1 MSSAAKAF
9 SVKEKELSPHDVVVV
24 GGGPV
29 GMWLA
34 AELHRGGIRPVVLE
48 RRAERPP
55 HSKALTIYPRTLEQ
69 FAMRGIADRWTAE
82 GMPVPSSH
90 YAILTNRLDLS
101 FLDTRFPYTLFLP
114 QRRTEELLAAHLAEL
129 GVPVLREHTVT
140 GLRQDADGV
149 DLDVVTPDGTASLR
163 AAYVVGC
170 DGASSVVRRAAGI
183 EWAGEPSAWTTI
195 LGDTELT
202 DPPQGRALTLT
213 RPGGSIYMVN
223 LGGDR
228 WRIAPIDHAT
238 LGDPV
243 GKPVTFSDLR
253 ASTLRLA
260 GTDFGMRETPDT
272 WLSRVGDET
281 RHAAAYQAGRVL
293 LAGDAA
299 HVHYPAGGQGLNLG
313 LQDAANLGWKL
324 AAAVRGR
331 IPEEILKTYSTERM
345 PVALDVI
352 ADSRAQCALFANP
365 TPAGI
370 ALRDRFNDLLGAHES
385 LRRDLALRLSG
396 LVIRYDGQVGGAAPA
411 GGWRMPD
418 LDLRGAPAPSVFG
431 LLRSAR
437 FVLLVISS
445 PGDAAMAVPGP
456 IRPEMVAG
464 YGDHLDVV
472 TAELVGDHPDWAGFA
487 ALLIRPDGYV
497 AWSLRRDTPAP
508 VAPPLAAWLGDPC
521 DAGLLAGSAGEPG

>member
-1 MSSAAKAF
+1 MSAEVGSQ
-9 SVKEKELSPHDVVVV
+9 DVVVV
-24 GGGPV
+24 GAGPV

-34 AELHRGGIRPVVLE
+34 AELHRGGVRPVVLE

-69 FAMRGIADRWTAE
+69 FAMRGIAGRWTAE

-129 GVPVLREHTVT
+129 GIPVLREHAVT
-140 GLRQDADGV
+140 GLRQDAGGV
-149 DLDVVTPDGTASLR
+149 DLDVMTPGGPVNLR

-170 DGASSVVRRAAGI
+170 DGASSTVRKAAGLG
-183 EWAGEPSAWTTI
+183 WAGEPSTWTTI

-202 DPPQGRALTLT
+202 DPPQGRALTLN
-213 RPGGSIYMVN
+213 RPGGSIYMVD
-223 LGGDR
+223 LGAGR

-238 LGDPV
+238 LADPV
-243 GKPVTFSDLR
+243 SKPVTFADLR

-272 WLSRVGDET
+272 WLSRVGDEA
-281 RHAAAYQAGRVL
+281 RHAAAYQDGRVL

-299 HVHYPAGGQGLNLG
+299 HVHFPAGGQGLNLG

-324 AAAVRGR
+324 AAAIRGR
-331 IPEEILKTYSTERM
+331 IPPGILSTYAAERF

-365 TPAGI
+365 TQAGI

-396 LVIRYDGQVGGAAPA
+396 LDIRYGGTTGGRHSRRRQADARPGPARRARAERLRPAAV
-411 GGWRMPD
+411 REI
-418 LDLRGAPAPSVFG
+418 R
-431 LLRSAR
+431 
-437 FVLLVISS
+437 S
-445 PGDAAMAVPGP
+445 PGDLLPG
-456 IRPEMVAG
+456 RRSHGSA
-464 YGDHLDVV
+464 
-472 TAELVGDHPDWAGFA
+472 
-487 ALLIRPDGYV
+487 RPD
-497 AWSLRRDTPAP
+497 PAGHGCRLP
-508 VAPPLAAWLGDPC
+508 
-521 DAGLLAGSAGEPG
+521 

>member
-1 MSSAAKAF
+1 
-9 SVKEKELSPHDVVVV
+9 
-24 GGGPV
+24 
-29 GMWLA
+29 
-34 AELHRGGIRPVVLE
+34 
-48 RRAERPP
+48 
-55 HSKALTIYPRTLEQ
+55 
-69 FAMRGIADRWTAE
+69 MRGIADRWTAE

-101 FLDTRFPYTLFLP
+101 SLDTRFPYTLFLP

-140 GLRQDADGV
+140 GLRQDAAGV

-170 DGASSVVRRAAGI
+170 DGASSMVRRAAGL

-228 WRIAPIDHAT
+228 WRIAPVDHAT

-243 GKPVTFSDLR
+243 GNPVTFSDLR

-260 GTDFGMRETPDT
+260 GTDSGMRETPDT
-272 WLSRVGDET
+272 WLSRVGDEA

-331 IPEEILKTYSTERM
+331 IPEEILKHIPPNVCRLLWTSS
-345 PVALDVI
+345 
-352 ADSRAQCALFANP
+352 ADSRVQCALFANP

-396 LVIRYDGQVGGAAPA
+396 LVIRYDGQVGDVTTAEGL
-411 GGWRMPD
+411 WRPD
-418 LDLRGAPAPSVFG
+418 LDLRGAPALSVFG

-437 FVLLVISS
+437 FVLLVVIPPPRETPPWQYPTRSGRKWL
-445 PGDAAMAVPGP
+445 PG
-456 IRPEMVAG
+456 
-464 YGDHLDVV
+464 
-472 TAELVGDHPDWAGFA
+472 TATAF
-487 ALLIRPDGYV
+487 
-497 AWSLRRDTPAP
+497 T
-508 VAPPLAAWLGDPC
+508 
-521 DAGLLAGSAGEPG
+521 

>member
-1 MSSAAKAF
+1 MPEAL
-9 SVKEKELSPHDVVVV
+9 SVEEQELTPHDVVVV

-34 AELHRGGIRPVVLE
+34 AELHRGGVRPVVLE

-69 FAMRGIADRWTAE
+69 FAMRGIADRWIAE

-114 QRRTEELLAAHLAEL
+114 QRRTEELLASHLAEL

-140 GLRQDADGV
+140 GLRQDAGGV
-149 DLDVVTPDGTASLR
+149 DLDVVTPDGTTSLR

-170 DGASSVVRRAAGI
+170 DGASSVVRKAAGI
-183 EWAGEPSAWTTI
+183 GWAGEPTTWTTI

-202 DPPQGRALTLT
+202 DPPQGRALTLN
-213 RPGGSIYMVN
+213 RPGGSIYMVD
-223 LGGDR
+223 LGGGR

-238 LGDPV
+238 LADPV
-243 GKPVTFSDLR
+243 RKPVTFSDLR

-272 WLSRVGDET
+272 WLSRVGDEA
-281 RHAAAYQAGRVL
+281 RNAAAYQDGRVL

-299 HVHYPAGGQGLNLG
+299 HVHFPAGGQGLNLG

-324 AAAVRGR
+324 AATIRGR
-331 IPEEILKTYSTERM
+331 VPAEILNTYSAERI

-385 LRRDLALRLSG
+385 LRQELALRLSG
-396 LVIRYDGQVGGAAPA
+396 LAIRYDGQVDGVAPG

-445 PGDAAMAVPGP
+445 RGDAATAVPDP
-456 IRPEMVAG
+456 IGPEMVAG
-464 YGDHLDVV
+464 YRDHLDVV
-472 TAELVGDHPDWAGFA
+472 TAELAGDHPDWASFG

-497 AWSLRRDTPAP
+497 AWSFHRDTTAP
-508 VAPPLAAWLGDPC
+508 IAPPLAAWLV
-521 DAGLLAGSAGEPG
+521 AGNC

>member
-1 MSSAAKAF
+1 
-9 SVKEKELSPHDVVVV
+9 
-24 GGGPV
+24 
-29 GMWLA
+29 MWLA

-48 RRAERPP
+48 RRSARPP

-69 FAMRGIADRWTAE
+69 FAMRGIAGRWTAE

-114 QRRTEELLAAHLAEL
+114 QRRTEELLAGHLAEL

-149 DLDVVTPDGTASLR
+149 DLDVTTPAGTRRLR

-170 DGASSVVRRAAGI
+170 DGANSTVRQAAGI
-183 EWAGEPSAWTTI
+183 GWAGEPTTWTTI

-202 DPPQGRALTLT
+202 DPPHGRALTLN
-213 RPGGSIYMVN
+213 RPGGSIYMVD
-223 LGGDR
+223 LGGGR
-228 WRIAPIDHAT
+228 WRVAPIDHAT
-238 LGDPV
+238 LADPV
-243 GKPVTFSDLR
+243 SKPVTFSDLR

-272 WLSRVGDET
+272 WLSRVGDEA
-281 RHAAAYQAGRVL
+281 RHAPAYQDGRVL

-299 HVHYPAGGQGLNLG
+299 HIHFPAGGQGLNLG

-324 AAAVRGR
+324 AAAIRGR
-331 IPEEILKTYSTERM
+331 SPAGILKTYSAERV

-352 ADSRAQCALFANP
+352 ADSHAQCALFANP

-370 ALRDRFNDLLGAHES
+370 ALRERFNDLLGAHES

-396 LVIRYDGQVGGAAPA
+396 LAIRYGQAGDGTPGA
-411 GGWRMPD
+411 GWRVPD
-418 LDLRGAPAPSVFG
+418 LDLRDGPAPSIFG

-437 FVLLVISS
+437 FVLLVLAPTEDEA
-445 PGDAAMAVPGP
+445 PGGRKMA
-456 IRPEMVAG
+456 AG
-464 YGDHLDVV
+464 YRDRLDVV
-472 TAELVGDHPDWAGFA
+472 TAELAGDHPDWAGFR

-497 AWSLRRDTPAP
+497 AWSLRRGRPGP
-508 VAPPLAAWLGDPC
+508 VAPPLAEWLG
-521 DAGLLAGSAGEPG
+521 EPA